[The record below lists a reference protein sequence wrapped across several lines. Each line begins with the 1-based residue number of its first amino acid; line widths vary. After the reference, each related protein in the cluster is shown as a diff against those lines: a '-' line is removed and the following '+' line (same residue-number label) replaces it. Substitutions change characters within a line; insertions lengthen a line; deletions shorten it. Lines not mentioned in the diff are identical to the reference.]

1 MPINGVELSMKALM
15 ARSPIGL
22 FAFSETGELLYYKL
36 WNPKQALDRF
46 LSKEIDRDFAANL
59 SGYMIEESPK
69 AYALLRKSFREY
81 AKSLGFSKDDQD
93 LNEFLSSFSIGLS
106 KRSLIGTI
114 GRDRL
119 IVQSVRSLDDLTK
132 AVNVFLE
139 RLYEWFSLHYPEM
152 KNVNVKDLVMKHG
165 RRENFPGFKSSTGVD
180 LNEEDEKAVIEFAKA
195 IDNLEKEKKALEK
208 YVSSAM
214 RETAPNFAA
223 LVDPLLAARLVAS
236 AGSLEK
242 LARMPA
248 STIQLLGAEKA
259 LFRHLHQ
266 KGKSPKYGIIYNSPL
281 IQNAPGEQK
290 GKIARI
296 LSSKLMLAARIDY
309 YSGRD
314 ESEKMRRELD
324 EEIKRVRQ

>member
-1 MPINGVELSMKALM
+1 MKALV
-15 ARSPIGL
+15 ARSPAGF
-22 FAFSETGELLYYKL
+22 FAFSENGELLYYKL
-36 WNPKQALDRF
+36 WNQKTALEKFASRE
-46 LSKEIDRDFAANL
+46 LDRDFIAGL
-59 SGYMIEESPK
+59 SGYTLEESPK
-69 AYALLRKSFREY
+69 AYGFLRKNFREY
-81 AKSLGFSKDDQD
+81 AKTLGFAKDDGE
-93 LNEFLSSFSIGLS
+93 LNEFLSGFSIGLS
-106 KRSLIGTI
+106 KRNLMGTI

-119 IVQSVRSLDDLTK
+119 VVQSVRSLDDISR

-152 KNVNVKDLVMKHG
+152 KNASVKDIVLKHG
-165 RRENFPGFKSSTGVD
+165 RRDNIPGFKSSTGVD
-180 LNEEDEKAVIEFAKA
+180 LGEEDEKAVAEFAKA
-195 IDNLEKEKKALEK
+195 IDGLEKEKKLLEK

-214 RETAPNFAA
+214 KEIAPNFAA
-223 LVDPLLAARLVAS
+223 LVDPLLGARIVAA

-281 IQNAPGEQK
+281 VQNAGEHK
-290 GKIARI
+290 GKVARI

-314 ESEKMRRELD
+314 ESEKLKRELD
-324 EEIKRVRQ
+324 EEIRKVKI